1 MNSEY
6 WLSYF
11 TANVSGRPEPAWES
25 RSVLDDATALRL
37 ARSLSHFQ
45 LGESGEG
52 TFLLREAE
60 RFYANDEA
68 YCAALRLFIA
78 EEQEHARLLS
88 HLVQRFKG
96 TLVAQHWTQTLF
108 RLLRRAVG
116 IDFEIQVL
124 VIAELVGTVYYR
136 LLQRHISDRATLDVC
151 ELVLKDETQHVR
163 FHAERF
169 SSNQRGWHGIEHA
182 LWRWQFRVMLATAGY
197 VAWIDHRGAL
207 SAVGATRLEFFD
219 ELRMEC
225 RAFLDLLSQ
234 EAGKEWTI
242 PKGFNHPAPGLR
254 GTSYP
259 AKTIEKTVT

>member
-6 WLSYF
+6 WLNYF
-11 TANVSGRPEPAWES
+11 TANARDRREPAWES
-25 RSVLDDATALRL
+25 RSVLDHATAMQL

-52 TFLLREAE
+52 TFLLREAK

-68 YCAALRLFIA
+68 YCAALRLFIK

-88 HLVQRFKG
+88 RLVQRFKG
-96 TLVAQHWTQTLF
+96 TLVAQHWTQALF
-108 RLLRRAVG
+108 RLLRRALG

-124 VIAELVGTVYYR
+124 VVAELVGTVYYR
-136 LLQRHISDRATLDVC
+136 LLQRHISDHATLDVC
-151 ELVLKDETQHVR
+151 ELVLKDETQHVK

-169 SSNQRGWHGIEHA
+169 FSNQRDWRRIERT
-182 LWRWQFRVMLATAGY
+182 LWSWQFRVMLAIAGY

-207 SAVGATRLEFFD
+207 SALGATRPEFFG
-219 ELRMEC
+219 ELGMES

-234 EAGKEWTI
+234 ETRMDQAAAAHSFPTRRSELGS
-242 PKGFNHPAPGLR
+242 GL
-254 GTSYP
+254 
-259 AKTIEKTVT
+259 